1 MKFLENLIGKENI
14 VMAQVHYDEDT
25 PHLQA
30 YFLHIV
36 NEVKEIVIKEIQKKI

>member
-25 PHLQA
+25 PHQQA

-36 NEVKEIVIKEIQKKI
+36 NEVKENVIKEIQKKI